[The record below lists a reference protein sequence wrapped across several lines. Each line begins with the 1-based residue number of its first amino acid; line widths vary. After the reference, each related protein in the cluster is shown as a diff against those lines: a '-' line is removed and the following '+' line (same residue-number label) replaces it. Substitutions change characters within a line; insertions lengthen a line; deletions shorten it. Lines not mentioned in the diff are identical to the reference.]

1 MILRIPSL
9 IPRLT
14 LLIAALALATAL
26 AYSSIRNARAVH
38 ETEQGTLAGYLKA
51 TQLEPGNPL
60 NWYLLGR
67 YWQYD
72 LESPDPQQA
81 IQAYRSS
88 LARDPRSA
96 NTWLDLAAAYESE
109 GDVASAR
116 DAFVQATRVY
126 PMSAEVSWRY
136 GNFLLRQNEL
146 PEAFAQIRHTLDADP
161 LRAAEAF
168 SRCWRVDP
176 DVQQILDKVLPAN
189 AAIYLAA
196 MRELDSNEQIG
207 SALIVWSRLVS
218 IRPRLQIT
226 EIFPFIQALL
236 QGHRI
241 GDARRV
247 WDEAVSLS
255 NISPPGDPPG
265 SLLWD
270 GGFETNVH
278 DGGFAW
284 FLAPSSSGVQIG
296 IDATVKHSGKQS
308 LRLGFDGKRNVN
320 FSDVCHLAEVR
331 PGTSYRFSAWVH
343 TQSLTTTQGIRF
355 RLDSRDGP
363 VETSDVRGTE
373 PWTKVELH
381 WVAGR
386 DTHDVRVCVSR
397 NPSDDFNARIQG
409 TAWVDDV
416 ALIPEQPQS
425 SKP

>member
-9 IPRLT
+9 VLRLI
-14 LLIAALALATAL
+14 LVAAAVVLAAAL
-26 AYSSIRNARAVH
+26 AYSSIRNAQAVH
-38 ETEQGTLAGYLKA
+38 EAEQGALAGYVKA
-51 TQLEPGNPL
+51 TQIEPGNPL

-72 LESPDPQQA
+72 LEDPDPQRA

-88 LARDPRSA
+88 LAIDPRSA

-109 GDVASAR
+109 GDIDKAR

-136 GNFLLRQNEL
+136 GNFQLRQNEL
-146 PEAFAQIRHTLDADP
+146 SEAFAQIRHTLEADP

-168 SRCWRVDP
+168 SRCWRVGP
-176 DVQQILDKVLPAN
+176 DVQEILDKVLPAN
-189 AAIYLAA
+189 AAVYLAA
-196 MRELDSNEQIG
+196 IRELDSSEQIG
-207 SALIVWSRLVS
+207 SALIVWSRLVAL
-218 IRPRLQIT
+218 RPRLQIT
-226 EIFPFIQALL
+226 DIFPFIQALL

-241 GDARRV
+241 SDARRV

-255 NISPPGDPPG
+255 NIPPLGDPPG

-270 GGFETNVH
+270 GGFESNVH
-278 DGGFAW
+278 GGGFAW
-284 FLAPSSSGVQIG
+284 SFAPSSSGVQVG
-296 IDATVKHSGKQS
+296 IDGTDRHSGRQS
-308 LRLGFDGKRNVN
+308 LRLGFDGKHNVN

-331 PGTSYRFSAWVH
+331 PGTSYRFSAWVR
-343 TQSLTTTQGIRF
+343 TQSLTTNQGIRF
-355 RLDSRDGP
+355 RIDSRDGP
-363 VETSDVRGTE
+363 VETSDIHGTA
-373 PWTKVELH
+373 PWTKIELL
-381 WVAGR
+381 WTAGR

-397 NPSDDFNARIQG
+397 NPSDDFNARIRG

-416 ALIPEQPQS
+416 VLLPEQPQS